1 MVKLTVFIRS
11 SEPYNDEMP
20 NVHEK
25 IVHCR
30 KKMCVI
36 KCVYCVN
43 SHIRNTRNNMVFNRT
58 TMIGLINTDIR
69 LAEVS
74 VGFILLVETVY
85 IMTITRHFYSVLVE
99 TIWNMNN
106 IFPFRVVS
114 MNCRLRGSYVFI
126 AIHNTRDGYWRTCYN
141 VQEWTF
147 IPSNIF
153 NVMLY
158 PCGGCS

>member
-11 SEPYNDEMP
+11 SEPYIDEMP

-25 IVHCR
+25 IVDCR

-58 TMIGLINTDIR
+58 TRIGLINTDIR
-69 LAEVS
+69 LTEMSVS
-74 VGFILLVETVY
+74 FILLVETVY

-99 TIWNMNN
+99 TI
-106 IFPFRVVS
+106 
-114 MNCRLRGSYVFI
+114 
-126 AIHNTRDGYWRTCYN
+126 
-141 VQEWTF
+141 
-147 IPSNIF
+147 
-153 NVMLY
+153 
-158 PCGGCS
+158 